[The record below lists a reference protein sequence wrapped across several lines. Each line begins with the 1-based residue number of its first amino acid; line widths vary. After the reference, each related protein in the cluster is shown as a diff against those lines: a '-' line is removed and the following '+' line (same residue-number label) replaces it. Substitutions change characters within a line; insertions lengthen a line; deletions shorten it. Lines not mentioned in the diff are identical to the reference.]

1 MGFVFCMGAA
11 SAAPATAQNLSSA
24 PETVID
30 ASFVSVTGAAKHEFL
45 RSIPSKNGAY
55 QPFNVPC
62 SSTNT
67 EEITCGSTKNE
78 EIANTD
84 CSDGG
89 HLIDLYS
96 FDGTAG
102 QQVTIGVTSSAVDT
116 YVELYDPSEILHADD
131 DNSGNGTNPLL
142 VFTLDV
148 TGTWYI
154 LVGSVQGF
162 ETGAY
167 SLTLQCSVVGNCIPN
182 ETTLCLNNGRFRV
195 TADFS
200 TPQGQNGHGHAVAET
215 SDTGLFWFFSA
226 NNIEVIV
233 KVVSGCDFD
242 LNHRYWVFA
251 AGLTNVQVTLTV
263 TDTSTGET
271 RSYTNPL
278 GTPFAPIQD
287 TNAFA
292 SCP

>member
-1 MGFVFCMGAA
+1 MWATSA
-11 SAAPATAQNLSSA
+11 SAQDLSSA
-24 PETVID
+24 HEAVVDT
-30 ASFVSVTGAAKHEFL
+30 SFVPVTGVAKHEL
-45 RSIPSKNGAY
+45 MRSIASKNGVY
-55 QPFNVPC
+55 QPFSIPCDGPDIEEIAC
-62 SSTNT
+62 SSTK
-67 EEITCGSTKNE
+67 GG
-78 EIANTD
+78 EIAITD
-84 CSDGG
+84 CSAGG
-89 HLIDLYS
+89 HAVDLYS
-96 FDGTAG
+96 FDAAAG
-102 QQVTIGVTSSAVDT
+102 QQVRIGVTSYAFDT
-116 YVELYDPSEILHADD
+116 YVEVYDPSGVLRADD
-131 DNSGNGTNPLL
+131 DNSGTGTNPLL
-142 VFTLDV
+142 VFTLNE

-154 LVGSVQGF
+154 LVGSASGF
-162 ETGAY
+162 DTGAY
-167 SLTLQCSVVGNCIPN
+167 TLTLQCSELGNCIPN
-182 ETTLCLNNGRFRV
+182 ESTLCLNNGRFRV
-195 TADFS
+195 TATFL
-200 TPQGQNGHGHAVAET
+200 TPQGQSGNGKAIPET